1 MENKI
6 PNIPETKTETMED
19 YREEI
24 EKSLVKA
31 NVGDIVSGKVVAVS
45 DEEVILDMGIYASGT
60 VKKEE
65 YSADPKF
72 DIHSVQ
78 IGDEVSAT
86 VKRLDDGKGNLLLSV
101 KDAADEL
108 AWDKLADIMN
118 EKKAIDVKI
127 SSVVKS
133 GVVCYPEGV
142 RGFIPASKLALSFV
156 DENELPSYIGKTLK
170 VQVISCDK
178 KEKKLVLSAK
188 EILKEQA
195 DRERAGK
202 ASNFKV
208 GMITQG
214 KVESVTDFGAFVDM
228 GEGLSGLVH
237 ISKIS
242 QKRIRHPSEALKV
255 GDEVKVK
262 VVSVKDGKISLSM
275 KDLEDMEA
283 ETLSEEVVN
292 FKGDGNIGTSLADL
306 LKKAGF

>member
-72 DIHSVQ
+72 DIHSIQ

-242 QKRIRHPSEALKV
+242 QKRIKHPSEALKA

-275 KDLEDMEA
+275 KDLEDIEA

>member
-1 MENKI
+1 MDNKI

-78 IGDEVSAT
+78 IGDEVSAA

-202 ASNFKV
+202 ASNFKA

-242 QKRIRHPSEALKV
+242 QKRIKHPSEALKV

>member
-72 DIHSVQ
+72 DIHSIQ

-142 RGFIPASKLALSFV
+142 RGFIPASKLTLSFV

-214 KVESVTDFGAFVDM
+214 KVESVTDFGAFVDI

-242 QKRIRHPSEALKV
+242 QKRIKHPSEALKV

>member
-1 MENKI
+1 MDNKI

-78 IGDEVSAT
+78 IGDEVSAA

-242 QKRIRHPSEALKV
+242 QKRIKHPSEALKV

>member
-1 MENKI
+1 MDNKI

-45 DEEVILDMGIYASGT
+45 DEEVILDMGIHASGT
-60 VKKEE
+60 VKKED

-86 VKRLDDGKGNLLLSV
+86 IKRLDDGKGNLLLSV

-242 QKRIRHPSEALKV
+242 QKRIKHPSEALKA

>member
-1 MENKI
+1 MDNKI

-195 DRERAGK
+195 YRERAGK

-208 GMITQG
+208 GIITQG

-242 QKRIRHPSEALKV
+242 QKRIKHPSEALKV

>member
-133 GVVCYPEGV
+133 GVVCYTEGV

-242 QKRIRHPSEALKV
+242 QKRIKHPSEALKV

>member
-156 DENELPSYIGKTLK
+156 DENELHSYIGKTLK
-170 VQVISCDK
+170 VQVIGCDK

-242 QKRIRHPSEALKV
+242 QKRIKHPSEALKV

>member
-1 MENKI
+1 MDNKI

-242 QKRIRHPSEALKV
+242 QKRIKLPSEALKV

>member
-178 KEKKLVLSAK
+178 KEKKLVFSAK

-242 QKRIRHPSEALKV
+242 QKRIKHPSEALKV

>member
-1 MENKI
+1 MDNKI

-127 SSVVKS
+127 SSVVRS

-242 QKRIRHPSEALKV
+242 QKRIKHPSEALKV

>member
-178 KEKKLVLSAK
+178 KEKKLVFSAK

-242 QKRIRHPSEALKV
+242 QKRIKHPSEALKA

>member
-170 VQVISCDK
+170 VQVIRCDK

-214 KVESVTDFGAFVDM
+214 RVESVTDFGAFVDM

-242 QKRIRHPSEALKV
+242 QKRIKHPSEALKV

>member
-1 MENKI
+1 MDNKI

-156 DENELPSYIGKTLK
+156 YENELPSYIGKTLK

-195 DRERAGK
+195 DRERVGK

-242 QKRIRHPSEALKV
+242 QKRIKHPSEALKV

>member
-242 QKRIRHPSEALKV
+242 QKRIKHPSEALKV

>member
-72 DIHSVQ
+72 DIHSIQ

-242 QKRIRHPSEALKV
+242 QKRIKHPSEALKV

>member
-108 AWDKLADIMN
+108 AWDNLADIMN

-242 QKRIRHPSEALKV
+242 QKRIKHPSEALKV

>member
-242 QKRIRHPSEALKV
+242 QKRIKHPSEALKA

-275 KDLEDMEA
+275 KDLEDIEA

>member
-31 NVGDIVSGKVVAVS
+31 NVGDIVSGKVDAVS

-72 DIHSVQ
+72 DIHSIQ
-78 IGDEVSAT
+78 IGDEVSAM

-242 QKRIRHPSEALKV
+242 QKRIKHPSEALKV

>member
-242 QKRIRHPSEALKV
+242 QKRIKHPLEALKV

>member
-1 MENKI
+1 MDNKI

-31 NVGDIVSGKVVAVS
+31 NVGDVVSGKVVAVS

-60 VKKEE
+60 VKKED

-78 IGDEVSAT
+78 IGDEVSAA

-108 AWDKLADIMN
+108 AWAKLADIMN

-242 QKRIRHPSEALKV
+242 QKRIKHPSEALKV

>member
-1 MENKI
+1 MDNKI

-60 VKKEE
+60 VKKED

-78 IGDEVSAT
+78 IGGEVSAT

-242 QKRIRHPSEALKV
+242 QKRIKHPSEALKA

>member
-31 NVGDIVSGKVVAVS
+31 NVRDIVSGKVVAVS

-60 VKKEE
+60 VKKED

-242 QKRIRHPSEALKV
+242 QKRIKHPSEALKV

-283 ETLSEEVVN
+283 EKLSEEVVN

>member
-72 DIHSVQ
+72 DIHSIQ

-242 QKRIRHPSEALKV
+242 QKRIKHPSEALKV

-283 ETLSEEVVN
+283 EMLSEEVVN

>member
-31 NVGDIVSGKVVAVS
+31 NVRDIVSGKVVAVS

-60 VKKEE
+60 VKKED

-242 QKRIRHPSEALKV
+242 QKRIKHPSEALKV

>member
-1 MENKI
+1 MDNKI

-60 VKKEE
+60 VKKED

-242 QKRIRHPSEALKV
+242 QKRIKHPSEALKA

>member
-1 MENKI
+1 MDNKI

-60 VKKEE
+60 VKKED

-72 DIHSVQ
+72 DIHSIQ

-242 QKRIRHPSEALKV
+242 QKRIKHPSEALKV

>member
-1 MENKI
+1 MDNKI

-242 QKRIRHPSEALKV
+242 QKRIKHPSEALKV

>member
-72 DIHSVQ
+72 DIHSIQ

-108 AWDKLADIMN
+108 AWDKLTDIMN
-118 EKKAIDVKI
+118 GKKVIDVKI

-242 QKRIRHPSEALKV
+242 QKRIKHPSEALKV

>member
-1 MENKI
+1 MDNKI

-195 DRERAGK
+195 DIERAGK

-242 QKRIRHPSEALKV
+242 QKRIKHPSEALKV

>member
-1 MENKI
+1 MDNKI

-127 SSVVKS
+127 SSVVRS

-242 QKRIRHPSEALKV
+242 QKRIKHPSEALKA

>member
-72 DIHSVQ
+72 DIHSIQ

-178 KEKKLVLSAK
+178 KERKLVLSAK

-242 QKRIRHPSEALKV
+242 QKRIKHPSEALKV

>member
-72 DIHSVQ
+72 DIHSIQ
-78 IGDEVSAT
+78 IGDEVSAM

-242 QKRIRHPSEALKV
+242 QKRIKHPSEALKV

>member
-72 DIHSVQ
+72 DIHSIQ

-127 SSVVKS
+127 SSFVKS

-242 QKRIRHPSEALKV
+242 QKRIKHPSEALKV